1 MKKLLAIAVLGL
13 TAVSGWAQGIVQFQN
28 GGITFPTTAD
38 RLVYADRVGGTGLV
52 GTNYAAAL
60 FYAPGAGQNL
70 DGATSGTQA
79 GGVAFFRVATTAS
92 KGTWLNPAAAGNTR
106 TLDGVLA
113 GTVATLQVRVW
124 DTTKYTSFAQAFAAG
139 EYGRSVSFNWSA
151 PNPGDPPNANYMNN
165 LAAFALVPE
174 PSTIALGI
182 LGAASL
188 LALRRRK

>member
-13 TAVSGWAQGIVQFQN
+13 TAVSGWAQGVVQFQN
-28 GGITFPTTAD
+28 AGLTFPTTAD
-38 RLVYADRVGGTGLV
+38 RLVYSDRVGGTGLL

-60 FYAPGAGQNL
+60 FYAPGAGANL

-79 GGVAFFRVATTAS
+79 GAVAFFRVLTSAS
-92 KGTWLNPAAAGNTR
+92 KGIWLNPAAAGNTR
-106 TLDGVLA
+106 ILDGIA
-113 GTVATLQVRVW
+113 GGATATLQVRVW
-124 DTTKYTSFAQAFAAG
+124 DTTKYASFGAAFAAG
-139 EYGRSVSFNWSA
+139 EYGRSASFDWKA
-151 PNPGDPPNANYMNN
+151 PNAGDPPNANYMDG
-165 LAAFALVPE
+165 LRAFALVPE